1 MSAMIHSKDNKIV
14 VQGSIT
20 IDNVVTMTQQGIA
33 LFKDNRLSVLDLSK
47 ITDVDSAVISML
59 LEWLRE
65 AHKIDLSLQF
75 ANIPNSL
82 ASLIQLYGIAELI
95 PTDGLSYSKSTQ

>member
-1 MSAMIHSKDNKIV
+1 MSAMIHCKDNKIV

-65 AHKIDLSLQF
+65 ARKIDLRLQF
-75 ANIPNSL
+75 ANITDSL

-95 PTDGLSYSKSTQ
+95 PTDDLSYHESTQ